1 MSTIRDHI
9 KDEWAAFYAQHHR
22 DRAVICVDDRSYR
35 VIHLKT
41 RFKLHP
47 TSYIH
52 NFSVFLHAARDKA
65 EGAVY
70 SIEEAHDCHVVDV
83 QIEVEFET
91 AFWRITADYTAYY
104 LNP

>member
-9 KDEWAAFYAQHHR
+9 KDEWAAFYEQHHR

-35 VIHLKT
+35 VIYLKT

-47 TSYIH
+47 TSHIH
-52 NFSVFLHAARDKA
+52 TARDKA